1 MLGRNIYGIKTEVY
15 GLIWSDGIA
24 LGNRIHRG
32 LFYGQ
37 LGR

>member
-1 MLGRNIYGIKTEVY
+1 M
-15 GLIWSDGIA
+15 GLKQKFMALSGLDGIA

-37 LGR
+37 LGVAGKRGQ